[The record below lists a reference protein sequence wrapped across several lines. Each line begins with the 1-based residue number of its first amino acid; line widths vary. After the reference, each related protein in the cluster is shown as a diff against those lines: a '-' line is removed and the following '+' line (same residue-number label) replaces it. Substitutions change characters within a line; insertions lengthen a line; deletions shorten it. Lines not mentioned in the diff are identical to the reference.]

1 MLPGRTP
8 PPAAASR
15 SVLGL
20 RGLLLLTLV
29 AQVLLGVLLIAGGGW
44 PFPAVL
50 EVALGFALIA
60 CPAVMIAA
68 SACWRRMRRH

>member
-1 MLPGRTP
+1 MLPGRTT

-20 RGLLLLTLV
+20 RGLLLLMLV
-29 AQVLLGVLLIAGGGW
+29 AQALLGVLLIAGGGW

-50 EVALGFALIA
+50 DVALGVALIA

-68 SACWRRMRRH
+68 SPCWRRMRRH